1 MDMNMLEARERVVRA
16 GRKLVESRLIART
29 WGNVSCRISD
39 SHFVITP
46 RGRDYLQMTAE
57 DIVQVAISDCSYS
70 GDVKPSSEKAMHAA
84 VYKQY
89 PEVNFVIHTHQENAS
104 VVSAAGLS
112 SMKVE
117 GDYLLLGGEVI
128 VADYALPTTKKLARK
143 VSNVLRRTN
152 GQAVILAKHGALC
165 FGAGDDETFQV
176 ASELETACADF
187 ITKQYRLLSGNASHS
202 SEWAELSRYA
212 VSRLIGKAVQ
222 PAEVVEAGYHFES
235 ERNETGFNL
244 KLNNGATMDVKLNEL
259 DSSMPEEAKLL
270 NEIYQ
275 SFNEINYVIHTNSLS
290 VSAMSHADITV
301 RPLLDDFAQL
311 VGTSAKIVPPMDA
324 PRIRAALKNASAVL
338 LHQNGA
344 LCCGS
349 NRSDASAVAMV
360 LEKNCKALIGA
371 SLFGP
376 IKPIHKL
383 ESWLMRFMYLQSYSK
398 QAAKKS

>member
-1 MDMNMLEARERVVRA
+1 MHMDTLEAKERVVKA
-16 GRKLVESRLIART
+16 GRKLVESKLIART

-46 RGRDYLQMTAE
+46 RGRDYLQMTVN
-57 DIVQVAISDCSYS
+57 DIVEVAIADCSYS

-104 VVSAAGLS
+104 VVSAAGLEA
-112 SMKVE
+112 MKVVGE
-117 GDYLLLGGEVI
+117 YPLLGGEVI
-128 VADYALPTTKKLARK
+128 CAEYALPTTTKLARK
-143 VSNVLRRTN
+143 VSKVLMRKG

-165 FGAGDDETFQV
+165 FGVSDDEAFQV
-176 ASELETACADF
+176 ATDLETACADYVNS
-187 ITKQYRLLSGNASHS
+187 QYNHLSGNNSGDLV
-202 SEWAELSRYA
+202 ELSYYA
-212 VSRLIGKAVQ
+212 ISRLMGKPQ
-222 PAEVVEAGYHFES
+222 PLPEAMESGFYFES
-235 ERNETGFNL
+235 ERTDSGFRL
-244 KLNNGATMDVKLNEL
+244 KLNNGATIEVKSGEL
-259 DSSMPEEAKLL
+259 HSSMPEEAKLL

-275 SFNEINYVIHTNSLS
+275 SFNDINYIVHTNSLS
-290 VSAMSHADITV
+290 VAAVSHADLTV

-311 VGTSAKIVPPMDA
+311 VGTSVKTVTPWNA
-324 PRIRAALKNASAVL
+324 PRIRSALKHASAVL
-338 LHQNGA
+338 LHREGA

-349 NRSDASAVAMV
+349 TRSDATAVAMV

-376 IKPIHKL
+376 VKPIHQL
-383 ESWLMRFMYLQSYSK
+383 ESMLMRFMYLKSYSK